1 MQQPLSPLSTI
12 QWIWGWGWVG
22 GGVCNFLRCSSDL
35 VSGAFIPS
43 VPLPWLLMLPFSSHL
58 LKLSLHIR
66 ALERQFRRGFLWP
79 GLLVL
84 PHCLL
89 PFIQRNRTPD
99 FHEQHGSARSRPH
112 PPASPAARQ
121 VMRWRHDQ
129 ATPVKAGVAWCF
141 PGIFL
146 NRGLCTLSSLP
157 PPLF

>member
-1 MQQPLSPLSTI
+1 MTSSQEPSYILSLCL
-12 QWIWGWGWVG
+12 G
-22 GGVCNFLRCSSDL
+22 CLCSHFP
-35 VSGAFIPS
+35 ATN
-43 VPLPWLLMLPFSSHL
+43 
-58 LKLSLHIR
+58 LKLSLRIR
-66 ALERQFRRGFLWP
+66 ALERQFRRSFLWP

-112 PPASPAARQ
+112 PLASLAARQ

>member
-12 QWIWGWGWVG
+12 QWIWGWGWVRAG
-22 GGVCNFLRCSSDL
+22 GNFLRCSSDL
-35 VSGAFIPS
+35 VSGAFIHS
-43 VPLPWLLMLPFSSHL
+43 ALCLGCLCSHFPATN
-58 LKLSLHIR
+58 LKLSLRIR
-66 ALERQFRRGFLWP
+66 ALERQFRRSFLWP

-99 FHEQHGSARSRPH
+99 FHEQHGPARSRPH
-112 PPASPAARQ
+112 PPASLAARQ